1 MDIDSSDINSDLKNE
16 DIEITGG
23 GLTKPDED
31 DSVAVDDAVVD
42 EVEGEDLLDSDE
54 GDELD
59 GDKLDIPFDDSD
71 HAMI

>member
-23 GLTKPDED
+23 ALTKPDED
-31 DSVAVDDAVVD
+31 DGIAADDAVVD
-42 EVEGEDLLDSDE
+42 ETEEEDVLDEEE

-71 HAMI
+71 HTMI